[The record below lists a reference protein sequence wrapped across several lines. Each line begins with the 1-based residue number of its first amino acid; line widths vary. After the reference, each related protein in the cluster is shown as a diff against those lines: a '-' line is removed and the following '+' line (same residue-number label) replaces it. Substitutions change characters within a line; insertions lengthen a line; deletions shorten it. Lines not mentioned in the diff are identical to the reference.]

1 MKTYKYGSS
10 KREDFINK
18 ISSISLWV
26 DAIKRILTLEK
37 HVRLVIDYDP
47 HADRVKTTVQ
57 TDDDGLQGLEECEDI
72 QL

>member
-26 DAIKRILTLEK
+26 DAIKRILALEK

>member
-1 MKTYKYGSS
+1 MKNYKYGSS